1 MIAAGV
7 FLLTYALIA
16 SRRLAILPIGRPAGA
31 LLGAVL
37 MVALGV
43 LTPARAL
50 ASVDGATIALLFAM
64 MLLSA
69 YLERSGLF
77 ARLSALAVA
86 IARGP
91 RGLLLAV
98 AIAPGVLSAFLL
110 NDAVCLFLAAPVVSL
125 CRVRRLPFGPYLLAL
140 ATSANL
146 GSAATLVGNPQNMI
160 VGSLSGYRFVPFLTA
175 VGPAAA
181 AGLAINAALLFLI
194 YGARLPAR
202 FAEPD
207 EPVEAKVEAHHPRL
221 TIAVTLAI
229 VLGLLFDLD
238 LAFTVLAGV
247 MVLVIAD
254 REEPVEALRRVD
266 LALLIFFA
274 SLFVV
279 VAGLESTGFVSD
291 AWSLLR
297 PHVSLDTASGLAVL
311 TALLTAGSNLV
322 SNVPMVLLTGPHLAE
337 LGSPERAWALVAFV
351 TTVAGNLTL
360 VGSVANLIVVERARE
375 HYDLGFFEYLRFGA
389 ISTLLA
395 LAAGVPLVVLM
406 T

>member
-1 MIAAGV
+1 MIATGV

-16 SRRLAILPIGRPAGA
+16 SRRLAVLPIGRPAGA

-43 LTPARAL
+43 LTPERAL

-64 MLLSA
+64 MMLSA

-77 ARLSALAVA
+77 ARLSDLA
-86 IARGP
+86 IAVSRGP

-140 ATSANL
+140 ATSANI

-194 YGARLPAR
+194 YGARLPGR
-202 FAEPD
+202 FAEPE
-207 EPVEAKVEAHHPRL
+207 EPADAKLEAHRPRL
-221 TIAVTLAI
+221 TILVTLAI

-247 MVLVIAD
+247 MVLVLAD
-254 REEPVEALRRVD
+254 REEPVGALRRVD
-266 LALLIFFA
+266 LALLVFFA
-274 SLFVV
+274 SLFIV
-279 VAGLESTGFVSD
+279 VAGLESTGFVAD
-291 AWSLLR
+291 AWTLLR
-297 PHVSLDTASGLAVL
+297 AHVSLDSASGLAVL
-311 TALLTAGSNLV
+311 TSLLTGGSNLV
-322 SNVPMVLLTGPHLAE
+322 SNVPMVLLAGPHLAE

-389 ISTLLA
+389 ISTLLV